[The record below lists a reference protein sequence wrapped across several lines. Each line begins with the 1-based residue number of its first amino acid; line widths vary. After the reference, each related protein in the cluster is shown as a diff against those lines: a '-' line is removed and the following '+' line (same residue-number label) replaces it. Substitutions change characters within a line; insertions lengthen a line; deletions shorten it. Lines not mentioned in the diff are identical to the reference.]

1 MIPATVIY
9 KERFLESVA
18 SDLTTFAFLA
28 LCIWFS
34 NDQGGG
40 WWTFFTAC
48 MFLVFLSAKVA
59 ALTGQRVIK
68 LKTKA
73 DALRW
78 AKSLPDEEEAA

>member
-1 MIPATVIY
+1 MNMITVIY

-18 SDLTTFAFLA
+18 SDFTTFAFLV

-48 MFLVFLSAKVA
+48 MFLIFLSAKVA
-59 ALTGQRVIK
+59 ALASQRILK
-68 LKTKA
+68 LNTKK

-78 AKSLPDEEEAA
+78 ANSLDEEDKA